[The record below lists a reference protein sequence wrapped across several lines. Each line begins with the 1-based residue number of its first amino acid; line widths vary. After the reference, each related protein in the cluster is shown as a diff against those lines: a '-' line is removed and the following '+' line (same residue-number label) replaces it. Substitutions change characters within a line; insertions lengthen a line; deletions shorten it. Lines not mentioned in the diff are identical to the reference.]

1 MNRFLS
7 AVVLFSMIGCGTEQ
21 PAGPDGTG
29 TVVTEDLVVGTGPTA
44 ANGNTV
50 TVHYIGR
57 LTNGTVFDDS
67 NARNQP
73 LVFRIGGGLYLAA
86 FEQGIV
92 GMRVGGRRRLTIP
105 PGLAY
110 GAAGNPPAIPGNAT
124 LVFEVELLA
133 VQ

>member
-1 MNRFLS
+1 
-7 AVVLFSMIGCGTEQ
+7 VVLFSMIGCGSET

-29 TVVTEDLVVGTGPTA
+29 TITTQDLVVGTGATA

-50 TVHYIGR
+50 SVFYTGR
-57 LTNGTVFDDS
+57 LTNGTVFDS
-67 NARNQP
+67 NVGGQP
-73 LVFRIGGGLYLAA
+73 LIFRLGAGQYIAG

-92 GMRVGGRRRLTIP
+92 GMRVGGQRRITIP

-110 GAAGNPPAIPGNAT
+110 GAAGAPPAIPGNAT
-124 LVFEVELLA
+124 VIFDVELTA